1 MSDPLASSAQDTK
14 YEKRKTPDPEP
25 VNKPEPTPDPKPARP
40 KRAPNHN
47 AWTRAY
53 LDTPALLLLLYPLW
67 LGAER
72 YLGLTL
78 NLSILTLAASAI
90 AGRRWGLRALPAL
103 MVLGMPFLLGWTQS
117 TLSTVVTTGEFWTIA
132 AMVLVFR
139 LTSVPEAFGE
149 ISNRRWTPTDWII
162 LLALCVAG
170 SVTTKA
176 FSIDDVLLL
185 EQLDAE
191 QVFKAVIHLR
201 PESNLLPV
209 LMIVLGM
216 LQAPRWPVMAC
227 LTAGLICA
235 VALSPFWPV
244 PTSYAVYLTAFP
256 GLWPSDF
263 LTLVLIFLATHK
275 VIQLR
280 RTHQTNTSHRMYSLV
295 MQYLLVPALFLM
307 CIGFEFTVN
316 LAQSQR
322 PFWTL
327 GKDVSGPFVQF
338 WTVFAATLLVMT
350 SSQRRPVFSVILM
363 SVQVAALLVVLFF
376 IEGLLP
382 SGNTWTSRT
391 ITTLVQQ
398 GFTLFGTDWRLA
410 DLDPTTIFSI
420 SDVFSI
426 RWRPHMPLADLAFAA
441 VLQAVGVVWAY
452 RAWGRFSAGFV
463 APAQGTET
471 VPPGGYLHGLIGS
484 AFGWLAI
491 GLMVF
496 NLTFVG
502 VANWFIENAEDIEA
516 VELVSQSQ
524 LEDQLTRF
532 NDVVSLVRE
541 IQQST
546 SKGDTQAI
554 DFEDVIKI
562 FKSNLE
568 LIGAH
573 QTALQG
579 LQDPRARG
587 SVMRNLNSFYEV
599 NETLLEQLEDLVNQE
614 IERLD
619 LYPGQRPAD

>member
-1 MSDPLASSAQDTK
+1 MSDPLASSAQDTT

-25 VNKPEPTPDPKPARP
+25 APEPIAAPKKPRP

-53 LDTPALLLLLYPLW
+53 LDTPALLLLLYPFW
-67 LGAER
+67 LGTER

-78 NLSILTLAASAI
+78 NLSILTLAATAI

-117 TLSTVVTTGEFWTIA
+117 TFSTVVTTGEFWTIA

-149 ISNRRWTPTDWII
+149 ISNRRWTITDWFI

-263 LTLVLIFLATHK
+263 LTLALIFLATHK

-280 RTHQTNTSHRMYSLV
+280 RPHQTQTSHRVYLLA
-295 MQYLLVPALFLM
+295 MQSILVPALFLM

-322 PFWTL
+322 PFWTF

-338 WTVFAATLLVMT
+338 WTVFAATLLVIT
-350 SSQRRPVFSVILM
+350 SSQKRPVFSVIAM
-363 SVQVAALLVVLFF
+363 SVQAGVLLVVLFF

-391 ITTLVQQ
+391 ITTVVQQ
-398 GFTLFGTDWRLA
+398 ASIFFGTDFNLA
-410 DLDPTTIFSI
+410 DLGPTTIFSI
-420 SDVFSI
+420 SDIFSI
-426 RWRPHMPLADLAFAA
+426 RWRPQMPLADLAFSA

-463 APAQGTET
+463 GPAQGTET

-491 GLMVF
+491 GVMIF

-532 NDVVSLVRE
+532 NDVMSLVRE

-546 SKGDTQAI
+546 SKGDADAI
-554 DFEDVIKI
+554 DFEDIIRPVKG
-562 FKSNLE
+562 NVE
-568 LIGAH
+568 LIGAN
-573 QTALQG
+573 QTALQS
-579 LQDPRARG
+579 LQDPRTRG
-587 SVMRNLNSFYEV
+587 TVIRNLNRLYEA
-599 NETLLEQLEDLVNQE
+599 NETLLVLLQDLVNQE
-614 IERLD
+614 IERLN

>member
-1 MSDPLASSAQDTK
+1 MSDPLASSAQDSK

-25 VNKPEPTPDPKPARP
+25 GIKPEPTPATKPPRP

-53 LDTPALLLLLYPLW
+53 LDTPALLLLLYPFW

-117 TLSTVVTTGEFWTIA
+117 TFSTVVTTGEFWTIA

-139 LTSVPEAFGE
+139 LTSAPEAFGE
-149 ISNRRWTPTDWII
+149 ISNRRWTITDWII

-216 LQAPRWPVMAC
+216 LQAPRGPVMAC
-227 LTAGLICA
+227 LAAGLICA

-263 LTLVLIFLATHK
+263 LTLALIFLATHK
-275 VIQLR
+275 FIQLR
-280 RTHQTNTSHRMYSLV
+280 RTHQTQTSHRMYVLV

-322 PFWTL
+322 PFWTF

-350 SSQRRPVFSVILM
+350 SSQRRPVVSVIAM
-363 SVQVAALLVVLFF
+363 SVQAGVLLVVLFS
-376 IEGLLP
+376 IEGLVP
-382 SGNTWTSRT
+382 SGNNWTSRS
-391 ITTLVQQ
+391 ITMMQQ
-398 GFTLFGTDWRLA
+398 GFTLFGTNGRLA
-410 DLDPTTIFSI
+410 DLGPTTVFSI
-420 SDVFSI
+420 SDIFSI
-426 RWRPHMPLADLAFAA
+426 RWRPHMPLADLAFSA

-452 RAWGRFSAGFV
+452 RAWGKFSAGFV
-463 APAQGTET
+463 GPAQGTET

-491 GLMVF
+491 GVMVF

-532 NDVVSLVRE
+532 NDVVSLVRK

-546 SKGDTQAI
+546 SKGDAEAI
-554 DFEDVIKI
+554 DFEGVIKL

-568 LIGAH
+568 LIGAS
-573 QTALQG
+573 QTALQDAQTEQVRNG
-579 LQDPRARG
+579 
-587 SVMRNLNSFYEV
+587 VMRSLNSFYEV
-599 NETLLEQLEDLVNQE
+599 NETLLEQLEGLVREEALRLNFNQE
-614 IERLD
+614 
-619 LYPGQRPAD
+619 QRSAD